1 MHKSSTPATETDT
14 PLLTTRASSAE
25 LDQWGI
31 SEVLSMATNQT
42 ELRTSA
48 MATPAPMPTFAMA
61 RGTTS
66 GKTSA
71 PKTGVKATNHRKA
84 TRDLDSDGFNSE
96 PLAAGFA
103 GGVAVVHGGFSREV
117 ESDVALLLT
126 ISCGGFNRIG
136 LFAIPEGHLNPEGAV
151 G

>member
-1 MHKSSTPATETDT
+1 MAIRE
-14 PLLTTRASSAE
+14 LSAE

-31 SEVLSMATNQT
+31 SEVLSMAMNQR
-42 ELRTSA
+42 ELSTSA
-48 MATPAPMPTFAMA
+48 RATPAPMPTFAMA

-103 GGVAVVHGGFSREV
+103 GGVAVVHRSFPGEV
-117 ESDVALLLT
+117 ESDVALLIT
-126 ISCGGFNRIG
+126 ISGGGFDWIG
-136 LFAIPEGHLNPEGAV
+136 LFAITERHLNTEGAV
-151 G
+151 